1 MERTL
6 LPGRPYPLG
15 ATPNSKGT
23 NFALYSENATAV
35 FVCFFDEIGNET
47 DRVQLREHTALVWHG
62 LIRNIKPGQRYGYR
76 VDGPWAPEQGHRF
89 NPNKLL
95 VDPYAKAITGD
106 VDWKAPIFP
115 YDVRGGNDLKRNDED
130 SAAGVPKSVVIDG
143 RHFDWDDDCKP
154 DIPLADS
161 VIYEVHVRGYSVRN
175 PMVPEHLR
183 GTYAGLACD
192 ASINYLKKLGV
203 TAVELLP
210 VHHFIDEG
218 HLVDRSLRD
227 YWGYNTL
234 GYFAPMARYSSC
246 GSDGC
251 QVEEFKQMVKALHKE
266 GIEVIL
272 DVVYNH
278 TCEGNRMGPM
288 LSWKGV
294 DNATYYRQVQDNP
307 RFYMDYTGTGNT
319 LNLMNPQVLKMVMDS
334 LRYWVTEM
342 HVDGFRFDLAST
354 LARELHDVSK
364 LSSFF
369 DTINQDPT
377 LADVKLIAEPWD
389 VGEGGYQ
396 VGNFP
401 VVWAEWNGKYR
412 DTVRRFWKGE
422 EGTLSDFAYRLTGSS
437 DLYQLDGRKPYASI
451 NFITAHDGFTL
462 CDLVSYNEKHTE
474 ANGDNNTDGAN
485 DNDSWN
491 MGAEGPTDDPV
502 VNEMR
507 ERQTR
512 NFLTTLILSQG
523 VPMLCGGDEVA
534 RSQRGNNNG
543 YCQDD
548 ELTWYDWNLDPPRR
562 RLMEFTAKLIELRR
576 NHPNLHRRKF
586 FQDRTIK
593 ATRDGQAQ
601 IVRDIAW
608 YNTDGNELSDEAWNL
623 PWNRALG
630 LMLNGSTLQVTDE
643 DGHPVTDDS
652 FLLLVNA
659 YHEGVEFSLPDPP
672 DGKPWVQLIDTENIE
687 DPFAPAPHSEKVI
700 VGGRSMR
707 VFSDGSPIKDAL
719 FTNRKAPDPDN
730 PSTSIGVSKSSTV

>member
-6 LPGRPYPLG
+6 LPGIPYPLG
-15 ATPNSKGT
+15 ATPNKKGT

-35 FVCFFDEIGNET
+35 FVCFFDNNNVET
-47 DRVQLREHTALVWHG
+47 DRVQLHERTAFVWHG

-95 VDPYAKAITGD
+95 VDPYAKAISGD

-115 YDVRGGNDLKRNDED
+115 YSIASGNDLERDDDD
-130 SAAGVPKSVVIDG
+130 SAAGVPKSVVVDG
-143 RHFDWDDDCKP
+143 RHFDWEGDCP
-154 DIPLADS
+154 PETPLADS
-161 VIYEVHVRGYSVRN
+161 VIYEVNVRGYSIRN
-175 PMVPEHLR
+175 PMVPKHLR
-183 GTYAGLACD
+183 GTYAGLACE
-192 ASINYLKKLGV
+192 ASINYLKLLGV

-218 HLVDRSLRD
+218 HLVDRGLKD

-234 GYFAPMARYSSC
+234 GYFAPMSRYSSC
-246 GSDGC
+246 GDDGC
-251 QVEEFKQMVKALHKE
+251 QVDEFKEMVKALHKA

-278 TCEGNRMGPM
+278 TCEGNRMGPI

-294 DNATYYRQVQDNP
+294 DNTTYYRQVQDNP

-412 DTVRRFWKGE
+412 DTVRRFWKGD

-437 DLYQLDGRKPYASI
+437 DLYQFDGRKPYASI

-462 CDLVSYNEKHTE
+462 CDLVSYNEKHNE

-502 VNEMR
+502 INEMR

-548 ELTWYDWNLDPPRR
+548 ELTWYDWNLDPPRK
-562 RLMEFTAKLIELRR
+562 RLMDFTAKLIELRKK
-576 NHPNLHRRKF
+576 HPNLHRRKF

-593 ATRDGQAQ
+593 ATRSAQAQ
-601 IVRDIAW
+601 IVKDIAW
-608 YNTDGNELSDEAWNL
+608 YNTDGNELSDEAWNQ
-623 PWNRALG
+623 PWNRTLG
-630 LMLNGSTLQVTDE
+630 LMLNGATLGVTDE
-643 DGHPVTDDS
+643 EGHPVTDNS

-659 YHEGVEFSLPDPP
+659 YHEGVEFHLPDPP
-672 DGKPWVQLIDTENIE
+672 NAGTWTQLIDTQHID
-687 DPFAPAPHSEKVI
+687 DPFKEVNISEKVI
-700 VGGRSMR
+700 LGGRSMR
-707 VFSDGSPIKDAL
+707 VFRDTPGSKLGAASSNQPNTDASQPA
-719 FTNRKAPDPDN
+719 K
-730 PSTSIGVSKSSTV
+730 